1 LLTPGDL
8 LILDNIST
16 LCRTGTEN
24 EAESWAPVQ
33 GWLLRLRR
41 EGISVILIGHDGKG
55 GTQRGTSK
63 KEDVLDVVI
72 QLKQPSD
79 YQVEQGA
86 RFEVRIE
93 KSRGFCGNDAAMF
106 EAQLETIE

>member
-1 LLTPGDL
+1 MPDVSTTVVQREVAFLLRSGDL
-8 LILDNIST
+8 LILHNIST

-33 GWLLRLRR
+33 EWLLRLRR

-63 KEDVLDVVI
+63 KEDILDVVI
-72 QLKQPSD
+72 QLERPGD
-79 YQVEQGA
+79 YQMDQG
-86 RFEVRIE
+86 
-93 KSRGFCGNDAAMF
+93 
-106 EAQLETIE
+106 